1 MRNNSSDFYHQASS
15 ASDILDFLAEVCRA
29 KLSDNI
35 SNFDSVDI
43 VKSFYGLKDEQKAF
57 KMSESDGRNSYDEA
71 LNLVTSS
78 TMTRMS
84 NIPEESQNQQESDL
98 EKYQYLFDERAAILE
113 YEALPIHMTRTLAED
128 EANQEIATLYAKE
141 KQISV
146 NSQQVT
152 DFINQIIT

>member
-1 MRNNSSDFYHQASS
+1 MRNNSPDFYHLINHAP
-15 ASDILDFLAEVCRA
+15 DILDFLAEVNLTKR
-29 KLSDNI
+29 SDTI

-43 VKSFYGLKDEQKAF
+43 VKAFYGLEDRQKAF
-57 KMSESDGRNSYDEA
+57 TMPESGGSNSHDEA

-84 NIPEESQNQQESDL
+84 NVPEESRNQQESDL

-113 YEALPIHMTRTLAED
+113 YEALPIHMTRSLAED
-128 EANQEIATLYAKE
+128 EAKQEIAILYAKE

>member
-1 MRNNSSDFYHQASS
+1 MRNNSPDFYLQDNPAP
-15 ASDILDFLAEVCRA
+15 DILDFLAEVNRT
-29 KLSDNI
+29 KRSETI
-35 SNFDSVDI
+35 SNFDIVDI
-43 VKSFYGLKDEQKAF
+43 VKAFYGLKDEQKAF
-57 KMSESDGRNSYDEA
+57 KMSESDGRNSQDEA

-84 NIPEESQNQQESDL
+84 NVPEESQNQQESDL

-113 YEALPIHMTRTLAED
+113 YEALPVHMTKTFAED
-128 EANQEIATLYAKE
+128 EAKQEIAILYAKE

-152 DFINQIIT
+152 EFINQIIT

>member
-1 MRNNSSDFYHQASS
+1 MRNNSSDFYRQASS
-15 ASDILDFLAEVCRA
+15 ASDILDFFAEVSRA

-35 SNFDSVDI
+35 NNFDSVDI
-43 VKSFYGLKDEQKAF
+43 VKSFYGLNDEKKAF
-57 KMSESDGRNSYDEA
+57 KMPESDGRNSSDEA

-113 YEALPIHMTRTLAED
+113 YEALPIHMTRTLVED
-128 EANQEIATLYAKE
+128 EAKQEIATLYAKE

>member
-1 MRNNSSDFYHQASS
+1 MRNNSPDFYLQDNPAP
-15 ASDILDFLAEVCRA
+15 DILDFLAEVNRT
-29 KLSDNI
+29 KRSETI
-35 SNFDSVDI
+35 SNFDIVDI
-43 VKSFYGLKDEQKAF
+43 VKAFYGLKDEQKAF
-57 KMSESDGRNSYDEA
+57 KMSESDGRNSQDEA

-84 NIPEESQNQQESDL
+84 NVPEESRNQQESDL

-113 YEALPIHMTRTLAED
+113 YEALPVHMTKTLAED
-128 EANQEIATLYAKE
+128 EAKQEIAILYAKE

-152 DFINQIIT
+152 EFINQIIT

>member
-1 MRNNSSDFYHQASS
+1 MRNNSPDFYRQASS
-15 ASDILDFLAEVCRA
+15 APDILDFLAEVSRT
-29 KLSDNI
+29 KSSGTIN
-35 SNFDSVDI
+35 NFDSVDI
-43 VKSFYGLKDEQKAF
+43 VKAFYGLKDEQKAF
-57 KMSESDGRNSYDEA
+57 KMSESDGSNSHDEA

-84 NIPEESQNQQESDL
+84 NVPEESQNQQESDL

-113 YEALPIHMTRTLAED
+113 YEALPVHMTRTLAED
-128 EANQEIATLYAKE
+128 EAKQEVATLYAKE

-152 DFINQIIT
+152 DFIKKIIT